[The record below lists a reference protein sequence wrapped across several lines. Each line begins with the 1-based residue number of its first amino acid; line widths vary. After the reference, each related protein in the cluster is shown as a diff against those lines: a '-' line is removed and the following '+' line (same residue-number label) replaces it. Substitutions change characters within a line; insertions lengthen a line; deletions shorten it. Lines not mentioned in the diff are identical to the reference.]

1 MKQDF
6 IFFLFKILFIFIAR
20 DVYKLLKSLK
30 ISKKVNTPMQ
40 LASAINFKKNK
51 VSGLKIKNIGEKI
64 LKKTIKELD
73 NLIIN
78 EFKKT

>member
-1 MKQDF
+1 
-6 IFFLFKILFIFIAR
+6 
-20 DVYKLLKSLK
+20 
-30 ISKKVNTPMQ
+30 MQ
-40 LASAINFKKNK
+40 LASSINFKKNN

-73 NLIIN
+73 KLIIN